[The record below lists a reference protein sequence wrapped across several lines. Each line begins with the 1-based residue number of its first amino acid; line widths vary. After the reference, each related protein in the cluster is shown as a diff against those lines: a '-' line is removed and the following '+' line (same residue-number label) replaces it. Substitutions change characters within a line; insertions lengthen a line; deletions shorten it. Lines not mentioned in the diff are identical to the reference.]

1 MSTSAERR
9 VVITG
14 YGTVSALG
22 HDWDAVSAS
31 LKSEKNAVVVMRD
44 WDVFEGMKTRLAAPV
59 QDFELPSH
67 YRARDR
73 NSMGRV
79 AQMAVLA
86 TERALAVAG
95 LTNDPVVKGGRCGV
109 AYGSATGSP
118 DAGEEFFA
126 LLNDYSMERI
136 NTTTYTRMMS
146 HTAPVNIGVKYGVT
160 GRMYTT
166 TSACTA
172 GSQGI
177 GYAYEAIKSGIQD
190 VMIAGGAEEL
200 NPTQSAVFDA
210 IRAAS
215 RHFNDAPG
223 ESPRPFDKDRDGLV
237 IGEGATTLILESL
250 QRAQERNA
258 KIYGEI
264 VGFATNTDGAHLV
277 RPKQETQE
285 RVMREALA
293 SAGIQP
299 SDIGYVSAHAT
310 ATDRG
315 DIIEAQGTYN
325 VYGRVPISAMKSYTG
340 HSLGAC
346 GSFELWTAVMMMNE
360 GWFVPTLNLDNIDD
374 ECPDLDFIVG
384 TCRPITTDYIASN
397 NFAFGGVNTSII
409 VRRWR

>member
-1 MSTSAERR
+1 MSGAERR

-22 HDWDAVSAS
+22 DEWDSIRNFIQAG
-31 LKSEKNAVVVMRD
+31 KNAVTYMPE
-44 WDVFEGMKTRLAAPV
+44 WDVYRGMKTRLAAPASH
-59 QDFELPSH
+59 FELPSH
-67 YRARDR
+67 YRTRER

-86 TERALAVAG
+86 TERALALAE
-95 LTNDPVVKGGRCGV
+95 LSDDPVVKNGQCGI

-146 HTAPVNIGVKYGVT
+146 HTAAVNIGVKFGVT

-177 GYAYEAIKSGIQD
+177 GYAYEAIKSGIQE

-210 IRAAS
+210 IMAAS
-215 RHFNDAPG
+215 RKFNDEP
-223 ESPRPFDKDRDGLV
+223 EKSPRPFDKSRDGLV

-250 QRAQERNA
+250 DRAQARGA
-258 KIYGEI
+258 RIYGEI
-264 VGFATNTDGAHLV
+264 VGFATNMDGAHLV
-277 RPKQETQE
+277 RPKQDTQE
-285 RVMREALA
+285 AVMRAALD
-293 SAGIQP
+293 SAALSP
-299 SDIGYVSAHAT
+299 ADIGYVSAHAT

-315 DIIEAQGTYN
+315 DVIEASGTYN
-325 VYGRVPISAMKSYTG
+325 VLGRVPISAMKSYTG

-346 GSFELWTAVMMMNE
+346 GAFELFGALMMMNE
-360 GWFVPTLNLDNIDD
+360 DWFMPTLNLDEIDD
-374 ECPDLDFIVG
+374 ECPDLDFIVDK
-384 TCRPITTDYIASN
+384 CRPLSVEYCMSN

-409 VRRWR
+409 VKRYQS